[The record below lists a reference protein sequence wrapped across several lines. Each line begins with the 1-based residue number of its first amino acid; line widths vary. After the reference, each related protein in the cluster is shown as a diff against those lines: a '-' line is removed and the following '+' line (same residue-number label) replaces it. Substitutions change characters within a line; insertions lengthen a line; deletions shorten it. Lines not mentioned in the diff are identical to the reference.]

1 MVNWL
6 EKAFNG
12 LIDDVLI
19 RPKSNVGSR
28 FKLKRQLVD
37 NHGVMELQVVGK
49 ANLYEEIQAH
59 KESVDINTILE
70 RYKNGDVTALDRIK
84 AHYLDLEGAPRTL
97 AEMYSF
103 IRNTA
108 AFFDTLPLEIRKKYD
123 FNPSNFVADIGSEDF
138 KKMFTIKAEDL
149 EKITPVKEVSVEIPA
164 VEKEV
169 KE

>member
-12 LIDDVLI
+12 LIDDVMA
-19 RPKSNVGSR
+19 RPRSHVGSR
-28 FKLKRQLVD
+28 FKNKRQLVD
-37 NHGVMELQVVGK
+37 NHGVMELQTVGK
-49 ANLYEEIQAH
+49 QNLYEEIQSH
-59 KESVDINTILE
+59 KDSVDINKMLE
-70 RYKNGDVTALDRIK
+70 RYRSGDVTALDRVK

-103 IRNTA
+103 VKNTT
-108 AFFDTLPLEIRKKYD
+108 AFFDTLPLEVRKRYD
-123 FNPSNFVADIGSEDF
+123 FNPSNFVADIGSDEF
-138 KKMFTIKAEDL
+138 KKMFTIKTEDL
-149 EKITPVKEVSVEIPA
+149 EKITPVKEVNIESPV